1 MLDDVLVIG
10 GDARSAYLYR
20 VMKRKRIRAAAFGL
34 DLAEGGGIPSR
45 KPLKKAMESARVVVA
60 PTPLMSGPTDI
71 NAPRSPRPIKLGEVT
86 ALLNGGHVFFAGGI
100 GEDAARRIAATG
112 AAALDL
118 LKLDRFAIA
127 NAIPTAEGA
136 VYVAIDSMPITL
148 SRCRALVLGA
158 GRVGTALARLLYA
171 FGAKVTVA
179 DRNAIDRERV
189 GGMGVDTAELSGV
202 PRTLRRADVVF
213 NTVPSMILDEKAL
226 ASARRGTLYV
236 ELASRPFGLDQEAA
250 RAAGLRVVFA
260 PGLPGRFAPLSSA
273 EYMYEAIREVM
284 ECRDYRD

>member
-1 MLDDVLVIG
+1 
-10 GDARSAYLYR
+10 
-20 VMKRKRIRAAAFGL
+20 MKRKRIRAAAFGL